1 MKTRRLVALAAA
13 VLGVIAVPS
22 AFAWTVTMD
31 AKPALD
37 RKHSWTIEK
46 SVSQSAVT
54 LKAGETATVSYSVK
68 VSSAAPVDSN
78 WSVSG
83 TMEMNDDPNITV
95 NSVVFKIIPEAPVNT
110 PEILASHSCMPMTFP
125 VDLGIAGLKCTY
137 SAALPNADARRA
149 WMRATAVED
158 NGSTGVRNAFAP
170 FDFSA
175 ATVNEID
182 ECINVTDS
190 MAGALGT
197 VCAAASPK
205 TFTYSKTIGPFG
217 EDNCGEHVV
226 DNTASFLTNDTGASG
241 SASASVNVNVVCEP
255 PSNGCTR
262 TPGYWKN
269 HAGFKKQADVVTP
282 LLPIRLG
289 SAGGAKS
296 ILVTTAA
303 QAVDLLSRDDSSNG
317 IDKLYSHLLAAKLN
331 AASGASTTNVN
342 ATIAAADAF
351 LANNNSDSWAG
362 LTPAQQ
368 AMVLAWK
375 DTLDSYNNG
384 NQGTRH
390 CN

>member
-22 AFAWTVTMD
+22 AFGWTVTMD

-46 SVSQSAVT
+46 SVSQST
-54 LKAGETATVSYSVK
+54 LSLKAGESATVTYSVK

-83 TMEMNDDPNITV
+83 LMEMSDDPNITV
-95 NSVVFKIIPEAPVNT
+95 NSVVFKIIPEVLNS

-149 WMRATAVED
+149 WMRATATED
-158 NGSTGVRNAFAP
+158 NGTTGVRNAFAP
-170 FDFSA
+170 FNFSA

-182 ECINVTDS
+182 ECVNVTDS
-190 MAGALGT
+190 IAGALGT

-205 TFTYSKTIGPFG
+205 TFTYSTTIGPYG
-217 EDNCGEHVV
+217 EDDCGDHVV
-226 DNTASFLTNDTGASG
+226 DNTASFLTNDTGATG
-241 SASASVNVNVVCEP
+241 SSSASVNVKVVCEP

-269 HAGFKKQADVVTP
+269 HAGFKKQADVVSA
-282 LLPIRLG
+282 LLPLWLG
-289 SAGGAKS
+289 TAGGAKS
-296 ILVTTAA
+296 INVTTAA
-303 QAVDLLSRDDSSNG
+303 QAVDLLSREDSSNG

-331 AASGASTTNVN
+331 GAAGATTTSVN

-351 LANNNSDSWAG
+351 LANNDSASWAG
-362 LTPAQQ
+362 LSATQQ
-368 AMVLAWK
+368 AQVLAWK
-375 DTLDSYNNG
+375 DKLDSYNNG
-384 NQGTRH
+384 NEGTRH